1 MWKWLS
7 VTNQEAQHW
16 LLKLKPQMQQQEL
29 LQKTERAAIGKEK
42 QKVAAQSEMEN
53 GKFSYLLAY
62 LGHVASRQHFQVR
75 S

>member
-1 MWKWLS
+1 MAFSDKSRSAAL
-7 VTNQEAQHW
+7 VAQT
-16 LLKLKPQMQQQEL
+16 
-29 LQKTERAAIGKEK
+29 KTSDATTGIASEKRERSKAAIGKEK